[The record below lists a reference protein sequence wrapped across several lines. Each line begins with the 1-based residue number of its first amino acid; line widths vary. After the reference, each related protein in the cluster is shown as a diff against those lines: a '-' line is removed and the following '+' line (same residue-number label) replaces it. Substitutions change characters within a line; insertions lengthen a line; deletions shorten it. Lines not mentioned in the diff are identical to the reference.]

1 MDRTKEAVQRAQFH
15 SKGKWYLAE
24 EVDTFLEELSVRLEE
39 DGREKDELEK
49 ETRKLRETNAAL
61 EQELSAA
68 RETLERRR
76 EQSEEERQRRVCR
89 ELEQERDGLIE
100 DIKALRRFRDNF
112 QQAIS
117 QDAER
122 LIQQMGELV
131 SQKLL

>member
-39 DGREKDELEK
+39 DGREKDELER
-49 ETRKLRETNAAL
+49 EAQKLRETNATL

>member
-1 MDRTKEAVQRAQFH
+1 MDRTKEAVQRAQFR

-24 EVDTFLEELSVRLEE
+24 EVDAFLEELSVRLEE
-39 DGREKDELEK
+39 DSREKEELEK
-49 ETRKLRETNAAL
+49 EAQKLRETNAKL
-61 EQELSAA
+61 EEELRSAQEA
-68 RETLERRR
+68 LERRR
-76 EQSEEERQRRVCR
+76 GQSEEERQRRVCR

-100 DIKALRRFRDNF
+100 DIKALRRFRDSF

>member
-1 MDRTKEAVQRAQFH
+1 MDRTKEAVQRAQFR

-24 EVDTFLEELSVRLEE
+24 EVDAFLEELSVRLEE
-39 DGREKDELEK
+39 DSREKEELER
-49 ETRKLRETNAAL
+49 EAQKLRETNAKL
-61 EQELSAA
+61 EEELRSAQEA
-68 RETLERRR
+68 LERRR

-100 DIKALRRFRDNF
+100 DIKALRRFRDSF